1 MAKKRT
7 RKSGPRNV
15 MSAKQRFEVCTILK
29 ELHDNQALPR
39 KQGYGKGAEALR
51 LVLSRR
57 QDEDVM
63 AAAKYITPANFR
75 GLLEAVGIDKE
86 EYRTV
91 GSPISALHIKVA
103 DMETRLRELEDFAL
117 RMQKK

>member
-29 ELHDNQALPR
+29 ELHDSKELPR
-39 KQGYGKGAEALR
+39 KKGYGEGAEALR
-51 LVLSRR
+51 SVLSRR
-57 QDEDVM
+57 QDKDVCD
-63 AAAKYITPANFR
+63 AVKCITPAIFR
-75 GLLEAVGIDKE
+75 GLLSAVGIDKE

-91 GSPISALHIKVA
+91 GSPISDLHIKVA
-103 DMETRLRELEDFAL
+103 DMEIRLRELEDFAL